1 MFKLSKV
8 DKVADISSK
17 EFLQEYKANS
27 KPVVLK
33 NITKDWPAKKRWS
46 LEYFESLGGDKEV
59 NLYDSKPSTDYKLQH
74 AAETSMPLRE
84 YFKILRDG
92 EQDLR
97 MFFFDMLR
105 EIPTLKDDF
114 SFPKIGLKFFKKL
127 PVMFVAGNRAKV
139 QMHFDIDYADI
150 FLCHFGGKKKVI
162 LFPPDQ
168 TPLMYH
174 VPCSFSAYY
183 DVDFE
188 NPDYEK
194 YPALKYVKG
203 GCEVEL
209 EHGDVLYI
217 PPGWWHY
224 IIYEE
229 ISYSMAIRSFPRDF
243 KNFFGMLRNL
253 LWIRS
258 VDGLMRMVF
267 GQKWNDKNAKEA
279 IKRTNNYMKRY
290 EKG

>member
-1 MFKLSKV
+1 MFELSEV
-8 DKVADISSK
+8 DKVGDISSK
-17 EFLQEYKANS
+17 EFLEKYKTNS

-33 NITKDWPAKKRWS
+33 NITKEWPAKEKWS

-74 AAETSMPLRE
+74 AAETSMPLKE
-84 YFKILRDG
+84 YFKILREG

-97 MFFFDMLR
+97 MFFFDFMR
-105 EIPTLKDDF
+105 ELPPLKNDF
-114 SFPKIGLKFFKKL
+114 SFPEIGLKFFKKL
-127 PVMFVAGNRAKV
+127 PVMFIAGNRAKV

-174 VPCSFSAYY
+174 VPYSFSAYY

-203 GCEVEL
+203 GLETEL

-229 ISYSMAIRSFPRDF
+229 IGYSMAIRSFPRDA

-253 LWIRS
+253 LWIRT
-258 VDGLMRMVF
+258 VDGLMRMVL
-267 GQKWNDKNAKEA
+267 GQKWNDRNAKAA
-279 IKRTNNYMKRY
+279 IEKANNNMKRY

>member
-1 MFKLSKV
+1 MFSLP
-8 DKVADISSK
+8 KVAKVKEITTD
-17 EFLQEYKANS
+17 EFLNNYKA
-27 KPVVLK
+27 KGTPVVMQS
-33 NITKDWPAKKRWS
+33 ITKDWPAKQKWS
-46 LEYFESLGGDKEV
+46 LEYFEALGGDNEV
-59 NLYDSKPSTDYKLQH
+59 SLYDSQPSTDYKLQH
-74 AAETSMPLRE
+74 AAEASMPLRD
-84 YFKILRDG
+84 YFKILREG

-97 MFFFDMLR
+97 MFFFDILR
-105 EIPTLKDDF
+105 EIPSLKNDF
-114 SFPKIGLKFFKKL
+114 SFPEIGLNFFKKL
-127 PVMFVAGNRAKV
+127 PVMFIAGNRAKV

-162 LFPPDQ
+162 LFSPEQ

-174 VPCSFSAYY
+174 VPYSFSAYY

-188 NPDYEK
+188 NPNYEK
-194 YPALKYVKG
+194 YPALKHLE

-229 ISYSMAIRSFPRDF
+229 IGYSMAIRSFPRDI

-258 VDGLMRMVF
+258 VDGLMRMIF
-267 GQKWNDKNAKEA
+267 GQKWNDRNAKVA
-279 IKRTNNYMKRY
+279 IQRTNENLKKRF
-290 EKG
+290 G